1 MVQPISSHDAS
12 GIYRR
17 QVTSAEAAEAAA
29 NARRNGSGGG
39 VGGVGRRADQVTVSE
54 GARAFGRIM
63 DAVKEAPDARAS
75 HVADL
80 KSRIESGQYEVDY
93 FGLANLL
100 HDRGVGS

>member
-29 NARRNGSGGG
+29 NARRNG
-39 VGGVGRRADQVTVSE
+39 VGGVGRRTDQVTVSE
-54 GARAFGRIM
+54 GAREFGRIM

-75 HVADL
+75 RVADL
-80 KSRIESGQYEVDY
+80 KSRIDSGQYEVDY

>member
-1 MVQPISSHDAS
+1 MVQPIRPHDAS

-17 QVTSAEAAEAAA
+17 QVSSAEAAEA
-29 NARRNGSGGG
+29 SGE
-39 VGGVGRRADQVTVSE
+39 GRRAGKAVSQRADKVTVSE
-54 GARAFGRIM
+54 GAREFARIM

-75 HVADL
+75 RVADL
-80 KSRIESGQYEVDY
+80 KARIESGAYEVDY

>member
-1 MVQPISSHDAS
+1 MVQPIRPHDAS

-17 QVTSAEAAEAAA
+17 QVSSAEAVEAAEA
-29 NARRNGSGGG
+29 RRGGHS
-39 VGGVGRRADQVTVSE
+39 VGRRADQVSVSE
-54 GARAFGRIM
+54 GAREFGRIM

-75 HVADL
+75 RVADL
-80 KSRIESGQYEVDY
+80 KDRIQSGQYEVDY

>member
-29 NARRNGSGGG
+29 NARRNGAN
-39 VGGVGRRADQVTVSE
+39 GGVGRRTDQVTLSE
-54 GARAFGRIM
+54 GAREFGRIM
-63 DAVKEAPDARAS
+63 DAVKDAPEARES
-75 HVADL
+75 RVADL
-80 KSRIESGQYEVDY
+80 KSRIASGQYEVDY
-93 FGLANLL
+93 FGLASLL

>member
-1 MVQPISSHDAS
+1 MVQPIRPHDAS

-17 QVTSAEAAEAAA
+17 QVTSAEAVEAAQ
-29 NARRNGSGGG
+29 NARRNAAAA
-39 VGGVGRRADQVTVSE
+39 GRRIDQVTVSE
-54 GARAFGRIM
+54 GAREFARIM

-75 HVADL
+75 RVEDL
-80 KSRIESGQYEVDY
+80 RARIESGQYEVDY

>member
-29 NARRNGSGGG
+29 NARRNGGGA
-39 VGGVGRRADQVTVSE
+39 VGRRTDQVTLSE
-54 GARAFGRIM
+54 GAREFARIM
-63 DAVKEAPDARAS
+63 DAVKDAPDARES
-75 HVADL
+75 RVADL

>member
-17 QVTSAEAAEAAA
+17 QVTSADAAEAAA
-29 NARRNGSGGG
+29 NARRNGGS
-39 VGGVGRRADQVTVSE
+39 VGRRTDQVTLSE
-54 GARAFGRIM
+54 GAREFGRIM
-63 DAVKEAPDARAS
+63 DAVKDAPDARES
-75 HVADL
+75 RVADL

>member
-17 QVTSAEAAEAAA
+17 QVTSAEAADAAA
-29 NARRNGSGGG
+29 NARRGGQAG
-39 VGGVGRRADQVTVSE
+39 PGRRADRVTLSE
-54 GARAFGRIM
+54 GAREFGRIM
-63 DAVKEAPDARAS
+63 DAVNDAPEARAS
-75 HVADL
+75 RVADL
-80 KSRIESGQYEVDY
+80 KARIDSGQYEVDY